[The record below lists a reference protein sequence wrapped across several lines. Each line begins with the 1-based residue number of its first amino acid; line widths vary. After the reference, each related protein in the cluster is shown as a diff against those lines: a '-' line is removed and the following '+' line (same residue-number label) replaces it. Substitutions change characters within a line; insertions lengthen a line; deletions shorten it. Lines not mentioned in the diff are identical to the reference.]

1 MLVKFH
7 GSYFRGTGVTW
18 IGVGAYKGCR
28 ETFATVTQLPTTG
41 AGRTHAEGWA
51 VSGGVTASRAQWPAA
66 NTLQATRMQPMA
78 LQLSLDLAVQEAV
91 QDGNK
96 ETLENILGVAARWGI
111 FLIGHKYL

>member
-1 MLVKFH
+1 
-7 GSYFRGTGVTW
+7 
-18 IGVGAYKGCR
+18 
-28 ETFATVTQLPTTG
+28 
-41 AGRTHAEGWA
+41 
-51 VSGGVTASRAQWPAA
+51 
-66 NTLQATRMQPMA
+66 MQPMA